1 MIIAIC
7 TTCCICS
14 NIRSFRVICPC
25 NTGNN

>member
-14 NIRSFRVICPC
+14 NIRIFRVICLC
-25 NTGNN
+25 NIGND